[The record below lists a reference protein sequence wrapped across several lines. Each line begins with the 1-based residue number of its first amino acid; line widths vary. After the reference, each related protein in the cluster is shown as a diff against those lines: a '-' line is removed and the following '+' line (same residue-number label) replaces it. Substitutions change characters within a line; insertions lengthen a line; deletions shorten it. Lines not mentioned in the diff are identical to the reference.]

1 MTNDE
6 SGTKYRGGEIA
17 YYLYRYLVSHCT
29 IKTLTN
35 EEKLHLEMLILLN
48 LTLLYNDL
56 LKGFK
61 FQ

>member
-1 MTNDE
+1 MMNMV
-6 SGTKYRGGEIA
+6 RGGEIA
-17 YYLYRYLVSHCT
+17 YYLHRYLVSHCT

-35 EEKLHLEMLILLN
+35 KEKLDLEMLILLN